1 MEIRYTK
8 EFYKTKEEAQ
18 RNISKANWLSFDGN
32 FDQILALY
40 SFGHTLSL
48 PGYETNIDTYIIDC
62 DELNEEQL
70 ENLSSPFYLM
80 DLFEELNCDSIT
92 VCDSASRKNNKK
104 KLFVKGQFIR
114 NIVDNED
121 VNYSEFVSRF
131 EDITGIIVDK
141 HQSKITQLTF
151 GCYDEHQQAGS
162 FAIAHDEIL
171 MKSISS
177 FQPKK
182 DEMVVKINSQN
193 ISSTHPMDIC
203 CENKNTTNKSTK
215 DETNEVG
222 ASVASNLTITC
233 IPTNQKQYNHH
244 YGKVTR
250 TEPRLDWNTHKFTKE
265 GSQIVYIPVGS
276 RDSML
281 GTIIKHVVL
290 NAYNCNINHNERFDF
305 RNIRRTV
312 KTIINLQY
320 EKSSQFI
327 KEEETKINQECY
339 NEWQHSQTMTLEE
352 YYKEVCKKTGKKE
365 KYKYTPRNQ
374 TLKQLFWDNITFFET
389 CESREAVQDRIGNLC
404 AGDVKLMNTMNKYY
418 ITYTRN
424 AIKKT
429 TKENVGRK
437 KKDYSEMIKT
447 MTKTEINKLYKN
459 NKSFRKWYKE
469 NNIGE

>member
-8 EFYKTKEEAQ
+8 EFYKTKEDAQ

-40 SFGHTLSL
+40 VNGHTLSL
-48 PGYETNIDTYIIDC
+48 PGNDTNIDTYIIDC

-70 ENLSSPFYLM
+70 DNISSPFYLM
-80 DLFEELNCDSIT
+80 DLCVDLNCDSIT

-121 VNYSEFVSRF
+121 VNYSEFVSKF

-151 GCYDEHQQAGS
+151 GCYDYQQAGT
-162 FAIAHDEIL
+162 FTIVHDEIL
-171 MKSISS
+171 MKSNDS

-182 DEMVVKINSQN
+182 NYDGGKNLVQN
-193 ISSTHPMDIC
+193 ISTTIPMDI
-203 CENKNTTNKSTK
+203 KNTTKIPPKKYKKKN
-215 DETNEVG
+215 TNEVG
-222 ASVASNLTITC
+222 ASVTSNQTITC
-233 IPTNQKQYNHH
+233 IPINQKQYNKHF
-244 YGKVTR
+244 GKCTR
-250 TEPRLDWNTHKFTKE
+250 NEPRLDWNTHKFTKE
-265 GSQIVYIPVGS
+265 GSQVVYIPVGS

-290 NAYNCNINHNERFDF
+290 NAYNCNENHNMRFDI
-305 RNIRRTV
+305 RNIKRTV

-320 EKSSQFI
+320 EKSTQFI
-327 KEEETKINQECY
+327 KEEETKIYQECY
-339 NEWQHSQTMTLEE
+339 NEWQHSQTLTLEE

-365 KYKYTPRNQ
+365 KYRYTPRNQ
-374 TLKQLFWDNITFFET
+374 ALKKIFWDNIEYFESCT
-389 CESREAVQDRIGNLC
+389 TREEVQDKIGMLC
-404 AGDVKLMNTMNKYY
+404 CGDEKLMKSMDKYY
-418 ITYTRN
+418 RLYTIN
-424 AIKKT
+424 VKKQHT
-429 TKENVGRK
+429 GRK